1 MQSVTFIKYK
11 DSAGVLQTLAAS
23 DYVVDAYSEPGLI
36 FLAYGKSWPSAYP
49 EANAVQIRFAAG
61 YGAASAVPQ
70 EAKHAILLKVADLYE
85 HRRGDEGIGK
95 SFNEAVESLLWPDR
109 IDLL

>member
-1 MQSVTFIKYK
+1 MSVKLFLPP
-11 DSAGVLQTLAAS
+11 SEEPVSLAEARAHLRLES
-23 DYVVDAYSEPGLI
+23 GEDDYL
-36 FLAYGKSWPSAYP
+36 
-49 EANAVQIRFAAG
+49 
-61 YGAASAVPQ
+61 
-70 EAKHAILLKVADLYE
+70 ADLYE